1 MTDKDLCIETEEIQT
16 DGKDTYYCHRYE
28 PTPYEVL
35 DELFTFYTPEKTDV
49 FVDYGCGMGR
59 LNFYIEKRYSLSS
72 TGVEYSP
79 VYYEKALENK
89 KTYNG
94 NKDKIH
100 FVNCKAEDY
109 LVSKNETVFYFFN
122 PFSPEI
128 FHAVINRILDSFENI
143 QESITLILYYPEDDT
158 VFIWS
163 VIQHLSGWTKL
174 PPPMP
179 FTKTVESD
187 FAFIGLP
194 SKNLLLLPDCSND
207 PRMLPIFQIQ
217 HRTSMCQLPLRLLPA
232 AHQCQTR
239 HFFCHQFHRE
249 QP

>member
-109 LVSKNETVFYFFN
+109 LVSKNETVFYLERHTTFERMD
-122 PFSPEI
+122 EI
-128 FHAVINRILDSFENI
+128 AASDAIYKDRRERFCLYRI
-143 QESITLILYYPEDDT
+143 T
-158 VFIWS
+158 V
-163 VIQHLSGWTKL
+163 
-174 PPPMP
+174 
-179 FTKTVESD
+179 
-187 FAFIGLP
+187 
-194 SKNLLLLPDCSND
+194 
-207 PRMLPIFQIQ
+207 
-217 HRTSMCQLPLRLLPA
+217 
-232 AHQCQTR
+232 
-239 HFFCHQFHRE
+239 
-249 QP
+249 

>member
-1 MTDKDLCIETEEIQT
+1 MTDKGLCIETEEIQT

-128 FHAVINRILDSFENI
+128 FHAVINRILDSFEKYPRT
-143 QESITLILYYPEDDT
+143 ITLRKMTLF
-158 VFIWS
+158 FIWS

>member
-1 MTDKDLCIETEEIQT
+1 M
-16 DGKDTYYCHRYE
+16 
-28 PTPYEVL
+28 
-35 DELFTFYTPEKTDV
+35 
-49 FVDYGCGMGR
+49 
-59 LNFYIEKRYSLSS
+59 NFYIEKRYSLSS

-109 LVSKNETVFYFFN
+109 LVSKMKLFFTFLIRFLRKFFTLLLTV
-122 PFSPEI
+122 SWI
-128 FHAVINRILDSFENI
+128 RLKNI
-143 QESITLILYYPEDDT
+143 QEPSHSFSTIRKMTLF
-158 VFIWS
+158 FIWS